1 MIEIESKETNFSAYM
16 LFSTGE
22 KYLRD
27 RISFN
32 VDNSQNF
39 APTDGA
45 DLIIN
50 PNYVVIQKPT
60 QILLLIQFQ
69 ARMFPRPLK
78 ILVLLVMVGLK
89 TIMGSNVCVFLVEE
103 T

>member
-16 LFSTGE
+16 LFSTGG

-45 DLIIN
+45 EQHH
-50 PNYVVIQKPT
+50 PAHVYY
-60 QILLLIQFQ
+60 
-69 ARMFPRPLK
+69 R
-78 ILVLLVMVGLK
+78 
-89 TIMGSNVCVFLVEE
+89 
-103 T
+103 

>member
-1 MIEIESKETNFSAYM
+1 M
-16 LFSTGE
+16 
-22 KYLRD
+22 RD

-50 PNYVVIQKPT
+50 PKLRSNTETHPDTIINTVSGENVPAT
-60 QILLLIQFQ
+60 FEN
-69 ARMFPRPLK
+69 
-78 ILVLLVMVGLK
+78 LVLLVMVGLK